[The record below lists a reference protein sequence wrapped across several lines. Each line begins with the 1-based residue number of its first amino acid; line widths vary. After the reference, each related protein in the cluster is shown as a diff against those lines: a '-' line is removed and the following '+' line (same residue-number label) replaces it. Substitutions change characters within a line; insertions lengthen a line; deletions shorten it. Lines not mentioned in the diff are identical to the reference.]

1 MIFEEILLG
10 KQRLLVL
17 PENWQHLVVL
27 ESSRLWKAQVC
38 FGAPPG
44 EVCERSI
51 TAVVCGV
58 GHAAAEVS
66 FESL

>member
-1 MIFEEILLG
+1 M
-10 KQRLLVL
+10 
-17 PENWQHLVVL
+17 NWQDLAVL
-27 ESSRLWKAQVC
+27 ERTRLWKAQVC

-44 EVCERSI
+44 EVCERNI

-58 GHAAAEVS
+58 GHVADEVL